1 MPACRRS
8 TTRDERG
15 GIYGAKQR
23 TSPITANLVGMSALE
38 IEPAMTY
45 RLQLR
50 GPLESKDG
58 APPHP
63 YIQYWEMVGATLD
76 GPEIRATS
84 AMPD

>member
-1 MPACRRS
+1 
-8 TTRDERG
+8 
-15 GIYGAKQR
+15 
-23 TSPITANLVGMSALE
+23 MSALE

>member
-1 MPACRRS
+1 
-8 TTRDERG
+8 
-15 GIYGAKQR
+15 
-23 TSPITANLVGMSALE
+23 MSALE

-63 YIQYWEMVGATLD
+63 YIQYWGDGRRDPGRAGDPRDVGDAWLTRSRFTARGRLRGAD
-76 GPEIRATS
+76 DIEYDVYRVR
-84 AMPD
+84 